1 MRLPLIVI
9 TYGFTPKLCS
19 WEDNGV
25 HKLPFFNEPILAQL
39 FIESYEQK
47 MGELLKDKDQL
58 QIQLCENPQ
67 HALDMMKII
76 GTVAPDA
83 KIIFNAAP
91 LVDDPQEAVQKVAGQ
106 FNNIATVIN
115 KEYDIE
121 EATNIINE
129 LHQES
134 ESGESEEESSP
145 PMT

>member
-134 ESGESEEESSP
+134 ESGESEEE
-145 PMT
+145 

>member
-134 ESGESEEESSP
+134 ESGESESEEE
-145 PMT
+145 

>member
-134 ESGESEEESSP
+134 ESSESESEEE
-145 PMT
+145 